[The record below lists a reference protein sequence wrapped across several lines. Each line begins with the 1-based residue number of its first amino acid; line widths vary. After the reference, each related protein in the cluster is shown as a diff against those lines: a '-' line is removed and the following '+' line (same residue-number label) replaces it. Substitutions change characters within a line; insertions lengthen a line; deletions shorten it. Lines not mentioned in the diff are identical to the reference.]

1 MIKNGIELEKKLS
14 KPITLSIKDVSK
26 SMIILLRELI
36 NTMTYGMPEGLPNNY
51 YYDGTNMP
59 TFQFRNAFQ
68 FSPIDFVFNE
78 VETEL
83 FYNWE
88 EMDYDGDTQ
97 LHGYIDVDNRERL
110 AEILNVDT
118 EQVTQESL
126 VGTAV
131 VVQKKREPYWDEF
144 IGRMYYEEEL
154 EKLID
159 NALKKRF
166 GALGITLIKN

>member
-1 MIKNGIELEKKLS
+1 
-14 KPITLSIKDVSK
+14 
-26 SMIILLRELI
+26 
-36 NTMTYGMPEGLPNNY
+36 
-51 YYDGTNMP
+51 
-59 TFQFRNAFQ
+59 
-68 FSPIDFVFNE
+68 
-78 VETEL
+78 
-83 FYNWE
+83 
-88 EMDYDGDTQ
+88 MDYDGDTQ